1 MTTIEKINS
10 LFKKFNVNLEVAEP
24 SKEEVAK
31 VEMMAEGILED
42 GTKIGTSADAWSE
55 GVDIFILDADG
66 NQQALPDGEYKL
78 TDGTTLLVEGGLLK
92 AITPMEEVKV
102 EEQQEVKVEEVENS
116 AEPTITNAQVEA
128 LMNLVAKL
136 EVALSEEK
144 KKNTLNET
152 KVAEL
157 SKAPA
162 VESVKNSKQTNNK
175 NNKNV
180 QLKSFKKMT
189 YAERV
194 SNILNK

>member
-24 SKEEVAK
+24 SQEEVAP
-31 VEMMAEGILED
+31 VQMMAEGILED
-42 GTKIGTSADAWSE
+42 GTKIGTSADAWAE
-55 GVDIFILDADG
+55 GVDIFIVDAEG
-66 NQQALPDGEYKL
+66 NQQPLPDGEYKL
-78 TDGTTLLVEGGLLK
+78 TDGTTLMVEGGILK
-92 AITPMEEVKV
+92 MITPVEVQQEE
-102 EEQQEVKVEEVENS
+102 EVKVEEVENS
-116 AEPTITNAQVEA
+116 AEPTITSAQVEA

-144 KKNTLNET
+144 KKNALNET

-162 VESVKNSKQTNNK
+162 VESVKNSKQTNNT

>member
-31 VEMMAEGILED
+31 VQMMAEGILED
-42 GTKIGTSADAWSE
+42 GTIVATSQETWSE
-55 GVDIFILDADG
+55 GVDIFIVDADG
-66 NQQALPDGEYKL
+66 NQQTLPDGEYKL
-78 TDGTTLLVEGGLLK
+78 TDGTTLSVEGGILK
-92 AITPMEEVKV
+92 TITPVTEEVVV
-102 EEQQEVKVEEVENS
+102 EEQAEEVENS
-116 AEPTITNAQVEA
+116 AETKITTAQVEA

-136 EVALSEEK
+136 EVALSDEK

-157 SKAPA
+157 SKSPA

-175 NNKNV
+175 KNKNV
-180 QLKSFKKMT
+180 QALSFKKMT
-189 YAERV
+189 YAQRI
-194 SNILNK
+194 SNLLNK

>member
-24 SKEEVAK
+24 SKEEVAP
-31 VEMMAEGILED
+31 VQMSAEGILED
-42 GTKIGTSADAWSE
+42 GTKIGTSADAWAE
-55 GVDIFILDADG
+55 GVDIFIVDAEG
-66 NQQALPDGEYKL
+66 NQQPLPDGEYKL
-78 TDGTTLLVEGGLLK
+78 TDGTTLMVEDGLLK
-92 AITPMEEVKV
+92 TITPMEEEVVV
-102 EEQQEVKVEEVENS
+102 EEQAEEVENS
-116 AEPTITNAQVEA
+116 AETTITNAQVEA

-144 KKNTLNET
+144 KKNSLNET

-162 VESVKNSKQTNNK
+162 VESVKNSKQTNNT

>member
-55 GVDIFILDADG
+55 GVDIFIVDADG
-66 NQQALPDGEYKL
+66 NQQPLPDGEYKL

-92 AITPMEEVKV
+92 SIAPMEEEVVV
-102 EEQQEVKVEEVENS
+102 EEQAEEVENS
-116 AEPTITNAQVEA
+116 AETKITNEQVEA

-136 EVALSEEK
+136 EVALSDEK

-162 VESVKNSKQTNNK
+162 VESVKNSKQTTNK

-189 YAERV
+189 YAERI

>member
-24 SKEEVAK
+24 LKEEVAP
-31 VEMMAEGILED
+31 VQMSAEGILED
-42 GTKIGTSADAWSE
+42 GTKIGTSADAWAE
-55 GVDIFILDADG
+55 GVDIFIVDAEG
-66 NQQALPDGEYKL
+66 NQQTLPDGEYKL
-78 TDGTTLLVEGGLLK
+78 TDGTTLLVEGGILK
-92 AITPMEEVKV
+92 MITPVEVQQEE
-102 EEQQEVKVEEVENS
+102 EVKVEEVENS
-116 AEPTITNAQVEA
+116 SEATITNAQVEA

-144 KKNTLNET
+144 KKNALNET

-162 VESVKNSKQTNNK
+162 VESVKNSKQTNNT

>member
-24 SKEEVAK
+24 SKEVAQ
-31 VEMMAEGILED
+31 VQMMAEGILDD

-55 GVDIFILDADG
+55 GVDIFIVDADG

-78 TDGTTLLVEGGLLK
+78 TDGTTLLVEGGILK
-92 AITPMEEVKV
+92 MITPVEV
-102 EEQQEVKVEEVENS
+102 QQTEEVKVEEVENS
-116 AEPTITNAQVEA
+116 AEATISTAQVEA

-162 VESVKNSKQTNNK
+162 VESVKNSKQTNNT

>member
-24 SKEEVAK
+24 LKEEVAP
-31 VEMMAEGILED
+31 VQMMAEGILED

-55 GVDIFILDADG
+55 GVDIFIVDAEG
-66 NQQALPDGEYKL
+66 NQQPLPDGEYKL
-78 TDGTTLLVEGGLLK
+78 TDGTTLMVEDGLLK
-92 AITPMEEVKV
+92 TITPMEEEVVV
-102 EEQQEVKVEEVENS
+102 EEQAEEVENS
-116 AEPTITNAQVEA
+116 AETTITNAQVEA

-144 KKNTLNET
+144 KKNSLNET

-162 VESVKNSKQTNNK
+162 VESVKNSKQTNNT

>member
-55 GVDIFILDADG
+55 GVDIFIVDADG
-66 NQQALPDGEYKL
+66 NQQPLPDGEYKL
-78 TDGTTLLVEGGLLK
+78 TDGTTLMVESGILK
-92 AITPMEEVKV
+92 MITPVTEEEVVV
-102 EEQQEVKVEEVENS
+102 EEQAEEVENS
-116 AEPTITNAQVEA
+116 VETKITNAQVEA

-136 EVALSEEK
+136 EVALSDEK

-180 QLKSFKKMT
+180 QAKSFKKMT
-189 YAERV
+189 YAERI

>member
-55 GVDIFILDADG
+55 GVDIFIVDADG
-66 NQQALPDGEYKL
+66 NQQPLPDGEYKL
-78 TDGTTLLVEGGLLK
+78 TDGTTLMVESGILK
-92 AITPMEEVKV
+92 MITPVTEEEVVV
-102 EEQQEVKVEEVENS
+102 EEQAEEVENS
-116 AEPTITNAQVEA
+116 AETKITNAQVEA

-136 EVALSEEK
+136 EVALSDEK

-180 QLKSFKKMT
+180 QAKSFKKMT
-189 YAERV
+189 YSERI

>member
-10 LFKKFNVNLEVAEP
+10 LFKKFNVNLEVAES
-24 SKEEVAK
+24 SKEVAQVK
-31 VEMMAEGILED
+31 MMAEGILDD

-55 GVDIFILDADG
+55 GVDIFIVDADG
-66 NQQALPDGEYKL
+66 NQQPLPDGEYKL

-92 AITPMEEVKV
+92 SIAPMEEEVVV
-102 EEQQEVKVEEVENS
+102 EEQAEEVENS
-116 AEPTITNAQVEA
+116 AETKITNAQVEA

-162 VESVKNSKQTNNK
+162 VESVKNSKQTNNT

>member
-1 MTTIEKINS
+1 
-10 LFKKFNVNLEVAEP
+10 
-24 SKEEVAK
+24 
-31 VEMMAEGILED
+31 MMAEGILDD

-55 GVDIFILDADG
+55 GVDIFIVDADG
-66 NQQALPDGEYKL
+66 NQQPLPDGEYKL
-78 TDGTTLLVEGGLLK
+78 TDGTTLMVEGGILK
-92 AITPMEEVKV
+92 MITPVEEVKV

-144 KKNTLNET
+144 KKNTLN
-152 KVAEL
+152 
-157 SKAPA
+157 A
-162 VESVKNSKQTNNK
+162 VESVKNSKQTNNT

>member
-55 GVDIFILDADG
+55 GVDIFIVDADG

-78 TDGTTLLVEGGLLK
+78 TDGTTLMVEGGILK
-92 AITPMEEVKV
+92 MITPVEEVVV
-102 EEQQEVKVEEVENS
+102 EEQAEEVENS
-116 AEPTITNAQVEA
+116 AEEKITTAQVEA

-162 VESVKNSKQTNNK
+162 VESVKNSKQTNNT

>member
-10 LFKKFNVNLEVAEP
+10 LFKKFNVNLEVAES
-24 SKEEVAK
+24 SKEVAQVK
-31 VEMMAEGILED
+31 MMAEGILDD
-42 GTKIGTSADAWSE
+42 GTKIGTSADTWSE
-55 GVDIFILDADG
+55 GVDIFIVDVDG
-66 NQQALPDGEYKL
+66 NQQPLPDGEYKL
-78 TDGTTLLVEGGLLK
+78 TDGTTLLVEGGILK
-92 AITPMEEVKV
+92 MITPMEEVKV
-102 EEQQEVKVEEVENS
+102 EEQAEEVENS
-116 AEPTITNAQVEA
+116 AEATISTAQVEA

-162 VESVKNSKQTNNK
+162 VESVKNSKQTNNT

>member
-10 LFKKFNVNLEVAEP
+10 LFKKFNVNLEVAES
-24 SKEEVAK
+24 SKEEVAP
-31 VEMMAEGILED
+31 VQMSAEGILDD

-55 GVDIFILDADG
+55 GVDIFIVDADG
-66 NQQALPDGEYKL
+66 NQQPLPDGEYKL
-78 TDGTTLLVEGGLLK
+78 TDGTTLMVEGGILK
-92 AITPMEEVKV
+92 MITPMEV
-102 EEQQEVKVEEVENS
+102 QQEEVKVEEVENS
-116 AEPTITNAQVEA
+116 AEPTITSAQVEA

-162 VESVKNSKQTNNK
+162 VESVKNSKQTNNT

>member
-1 MTTIEKINS
+1 
-10 LFKKFNVNLEVAEP
+10 
-24 SKEEVAK
+24 
-31 VEMMAEGILED
+31 
-42 GTKIGTSADAWSE
+42 
-55 GVDIFILDADG
+55 
-66 NQQALPDGEYKL
+66 
-78 TDGTTLLVEGGLLK
+78 
-92 AITPMEEVKV
+92 
-102 EEQQEVKVEEVENS
+102 
-116 AEPTITNAQVEA
+116 
-128 LMNLVAKL
+128 MNLVAKL

-162 VESVKNSKQTNNK
+162 VESVKNSKQTNNNN

-180 QLKSFKKMT
+180 QVKSFKKMT

>member
-31 VEMMAEGILED
+31 VQMMAEGILED

-55 GVDIFILDADG
+55 GVDIFIVDADG
-66 NQQALPDGEYKL
+66 NQQPLPDGEYKL
-78 TDGTTLLVEGGLLK
+78 TDGTTLMVESGILK
-92 AITPMEEVKV
+92 MITPVTEEEVVV
-102 EEQQEVKVEEVENS
+102 EEQAEEVENS
-116 AEPTITNAQVEA
+116 AETKITNAQVEA

-136 EVALSEEK
+136 EVALSDEK

-162 VESVKNSKQTNNK
+162 VESVKNSKQTTNK

-189 YAERV
+189 YSERI

>member
-24 SKEEVAK
+24 SKEEVANVK
-31 VEMMAEGILED
+31 MMAEGILDD

-55 GVDIFILDADG
+55 GVDIFIVDADG
-66 NQQALPDGEYKL
+66 NQQPLPDGEYKL

-92 AITPMEEVKV
+92 SIAPMEEEVVV
-102 EEQQEVKVEEVENS
+102 EEQAEEVENS
-116 AEPTITNAQVEA
+116 AETKITNAQVEA

-162 VESVKNSKQTNNK
+162 VESVKNSKQTNNT

>member
-10 LFKKFNVNLEVAEP
+10 LFKKFNVNLEVAES
-24 SKEEVAK
+24 SKEVSQVK
-31 VEMMAEGILED
+31 MMAEGILED

-55 GVDIFILDADG
+55 GVDIFIVDADG
-66 NQQALPDGEYKL
+66 NQQPLPDGEYKL
-78 TDGTTLLVEGGLLK
+78 TDGTTLMVEGGILK
-92 AITPMEEVKV
+92 MITPMEEVVV
-102 EEQQEVKVEEVENS
+102 EEPAQEVQNS
-116 AEPTITNAQVEA
+116 AESTITNAQVEA

-144 KKNTLNET
+144 KKNALVEK

-162 VESVKNSKQTNNK
+162 IESVKNSKQTNNT
-175 NNKNV
+175 NNTNV

>member
-24 SKEEVAK
+24 SKEVAQ
-31 VEMMAEGILED
+31 VQMMAEGILDD

-55 GVDIFILDADG
+55 GVDIFIVDADG
-66 NQQALPDGEYKL
+66 NQQPLPDGEYKL
-78 TDGTTLLVEGGLLK
+78 TDGTTLMVECGILK
-92 AITPMEEVKV
+92 MITPVEV
-102 EEQQEVKVEEVENS
+102 QQEEVKVEEVENS
-116 AEPTITNAQVEA
+116 TESKITNAQVEA

-162 VESVKNSKQTNNK
+162 VESVKNSKQTNNN

-180 QLKSFKKMT
+180 QAKSFKKMT

>member
-31 VEMMAEGILED
+31 VEMMAEGVLDD
-42 GTKIGTSADAWSE
+42 GTKIGTSADAWAE
-55 GVDIFILDADG
+55 GVDIFIVDADG
-66 NQQALPDGEYKL
+66 NQQPLPDGEYKL
-78 TDGTTLLVEGGLLK
+78 TDGTTLLVESGILK
-92 AITPMEEVKV
+92 MITPVEVQQEE
-102 EEQQEVKVEEVENS
+102 EVKVEEVENS

-144 KKNTLNET
+144 KKNALNET

-162 VESVKNSKQTNNK
+162 VESVKNSKQTNNT
-175 NNKNV
+175 NKNV

>member
-24 SKEEVAK
+24 LKEEVAP
-31 VEMMAEGILED
+31 VQMSAEGILED

-55 GVDIFILDADG
+55 GVDIFIVDADG

-78 TDGTTLLVEGGLLK
+78 TDGTTLMVEGGILK
-92 AITPMEEVKV
+92 MITPV
-102 EEQQEVKVEEVENS
+102 EEQEEVKVEEVENS
-116 AEPTITNAQVEA
+116 AEETITTAQVEA

-162 VESVKNSKQTNNK
+162 VESVKNSKQTTK
-175 NNKNV
+175 TNNKNV

>member
-24 SKEEVAK
+24 LKEEVAP
-31 VEMMAEGILED
+31 VQMMAEGILED

-55 GVDIFILDADG
+55 GVDIFIVDADG
-66 NQQALPDGEYKL
+66 NQQPLPDGEYKL
-78 TDGTTLLVEGGLLK
+78 TDGTTLMVEGGILK
-92 AITPMEEVKV
+92 MITPME
-102 EEQQEVKVEEVENS
+102 EVKVEEVENS
-116 AEPTITNAQVEA
+116 AEPTITSEQVEA

-144 KKNTLNET
+144 KKNSLNET

-162 VESVKNSKQTNNK
+162 VESVKNSKQTNNT

>member
-10 LFKKFNVNLEVAEP
+10 LFKKFNVNLEVAES
-24 SKEEVAK
+24 SKEEVAS
-31 VEMMAEGILED
+31 VQMSAEGILED

-55 GVDIFILDADG
+55 GVDIFIVDADG

-78 TDGTTLLVEGGLLK
+78 TDGTTLMVEGGILK
-92 AITPMEEVKV
+92 MITPVEEVKV
-102 EEQQEVKVEEVENS
+102 EEQAEEVENS
-116 AEPTITNAQVEA
+116 AEATISTEQVEA

-162 VESVKNSKQTNNK
+162 VESVKNSKQTNNT

>member
-24 SKEEVAK
+24 LKEEVAK
-31 VEMMAEGILED
+31 VQMMAEGILED
-42 GTKIGTSADAWSE
+42 GTIVGTSSETWAE
-55 GVDIFILDADG
+55 GVDIFIIDADG

-78 TDGTTLLVEGGLLK
+78 TDGTNLLVEGGLLK
-92 AITPMEEVKV
+92 TITPIEEVKSK
-102 EEQQEVKVEEVENS
+102 EEEEVEEVENS
-116 AEPTITNAQVEA
+116 AETTITNAQVEA

-144 KKNTLNET
+144 KKNSFNET

-162 VESVKNSKQTNNK
+162 IESVKNSKVNTNK
-175 NNKNV
+175 NTNV

-189 YAERV
+189 YAERI

>member
-10 LFKKFNVNLEVAEP
+10 LFKKFNVNLEVAES
-24 SKEEVAK
+24 SKEVAQVK
-31 VEMMAEGILED
+31 MMAEGILDD

-55 GVDIFILDADG
+55 GVDIFIVDADG

-78 TDGTTLLVEGGLLK
+78 TDGTTLLVEGGILK
-92 AITPMEEVKV
+92 MITPVEV
-102 EEQQEVKVEEVENS
+102 QQTEEVKVEEVENS
-116 AEPTITNAQVEA
+116 AEATISTAQVEA

-175 NNKNV
+175 NV

>member
-10 LFKKFNVNLEVAEP
+10 LFKKFNVNLEVAES
-24 SKEEVAK
+24 SKEEVAP
-31 VEMMAEGILED
+31 VQMSAEGILDD

-55 GVDIFILDADG
+55 GVDIFIVDADG
-66 NQQALPDGEYKL
+66 NQQPLPDGEYKL
-78 TDGTTLLVEGGLLK
+78 TDGTTLMVEGGILK
-92 AITPMEEVKV
+92 MITPMEV
-102 EEQQEVKVEEVENS
+102 QQEEVKVEEVENS
-116 AEPTITNAQVEA
+116 TESKITNAQVEA

-162 VESVKNSKQTNNK
+162 VESVKNSKQTTNT

>member
-10 LFKKFNVNLEVAEP
+10 LFKKFNVNLEVAES
-24 SKEEVAK
+24 SKEEVAP
-31 VEMMAEGILED
+31 VQMSAEGILED

-55 GVDIFILDADG
+55 GVDIFIVDADG
-66 NQQALPDGEYKL
+66 NQQPLPDGEYKL
-78 TDGTTLLVEGGLLK
+78 TDGTTLMVEGGILK
-92 AITPMEEVKV
+92 MITPVEEVKV
-102 EEQQEVKVEEVENS
+102 EEQAEEVENS
-116 AEPTITNAQVEA
+116 AEATISTEQVEA

-162 VESVKNSKQTNNK
+162 VESVKNSKQTNNT

>member
-24 SKEEVAK
+24 SKEVAQVK
-31 VEMMAEGILED
+31 MMAEGILDD

-55 GVDIFILDADG
+55 GVDIFIVDADG
-66 NQQALPDGEYKL
+66 NQQPLPDGEYKL
-78 TDGTTLLVEGGLLK
+78 TDGTTLMVEGGILK
-92 AITPMEEVKV
+92 MITPVEV
-102 EEQQEVKVEEVENS
+102 QQEEVKVEEVENS
-116 AEPTITNAQVEA
+116 TESKITNAQVEA

-162 VESVKNSKQTNNK
+162 VESVKNSKQTNN

-180 QLKSFKKMT
+180 QAKSFKKMT

>member
-31 VEMMAEGILED
+31 VEMMAEGILDD

-55 GVDIFILDADG
+55 GVDIFIVDADG

-78 TDGTTLLVEGGLLK
+78 TDGTTLLVEGGILK
-92 AITPMEEVKV
+92 MITPMEV
-102 EEQQEVKVEEVENS
+102 QQEEVKVEEVENS

-144 KKNTLNET
+144 KKNTFNET
-152 KVAEL
+152 KIAEL
-157 SKAPA
+157 SKSPA
-162 VESVKNSKQTNNK
+162 IESVKNSKQTTNT

>member
-55 GVDIFILDADG
+55 GVDIFIVDADG
-66 NQQALPDGEYKL
+66 NQQPLPDGEYKL

-92 AITPMEEVKV
+92 SIAPMEEEVVV
-102 EEQQEVKVEEVENS
+102 EEQAEEVENS
-116 AEPTITNAQVEA
+116 AEQTITTAQVEA

-136 EVALSEEK
+136 EVALSDEK

-162 VESVKNSKQTNNK
+162 VESVKNSKQTTNK

-189 YAERV
+189 YSERI

>member
-24 SKEEVAK
+24 SQEEVAP
-31 VEMMAEGILED
+31 VQMSAEGILED
-42 GTKIGTSADAWSE
+42 GTKIGTSADAWAE
-55 GVDIFILDADG
+55 GVDIFIVDADG
-66 NQQALPDGEYKL
+66 NQQPLPDGEYKL
-78 TDGTTLLVEGGLLK
+78 TDGTTLMVEGGILK
-92 AITPMEEVKV
+92 MITPMEVQQ
-102 EEQQEVKVEEVENS
+102 EEEVKVEEVENS
-116 AEPTITNAQVEA
+116 AEPTITSEQVEA

-144 KKNTLNET
+144 KKNALMKT

-162 VESVKNSKQTNNK
+162 VESVKNSKQTNNT